1 MCSVTLVNQID
12 NKASLFILSVQD
24 GSHSLKWTEKH
35 VNSTRSRERND
46 NCTWHILIF
55 NYRHSPLW
63 RFSTVHIQGRNSAV
77 YITKHWISGLNVGYM
92 IFLSRLHAIN
102 RTEAGNEKV
111 GFAIKQTI
119 HFKYFSV
126 AHLTTSTHDSQR
138 YVYTTL
144 ISRIYC
150 HDWSRSL
157 NMCS

>member
-1 MCSVTLVNQID
+1 MCSVTLVNQIH

-46 NCTWHILIF
+46 NCTWHIFQLSSQSVLKIF
-55 NYRHSPLW
+55 NRTHSRKEL
-63 RFSTVHIQGRNSAV
+63 G
-77 YITKHWISGLNVGYM
+77 GLYHKALNQNVGYM

-157 NMCS
+157 KMCS